1 MKTVITLFTITIC
14 FILFT
19 GCTKSD
25 PPVISQQQQNVNNLV
40 GMGNK
45 VWRLRQVYIQTIPQT
60 LTDAQ
65 MKYTKTYTLDPA
77 SSFSGSFTNSD
88 GFSGTWKLNTSR
100 ELKETI
106 TNNPAGSIQLLYDVN
121 DITEFKLDIQYTQ
134 NLKTVREVYNAY

>member
-1 MKTVITLFTITIC
+1 MKTVISLFTITIC
-14 FILFT
+14 FFLFT

-25 PPVISQQQQNVNNLV
+25 PPALTQQQQDVNNLV

-45 VWRLRQVYIQTIPQT
+45 VWRLKQVFIQAIPQT

-65 MKYTKTYTLDPA
+65 MKYTKTYTLDP
-77 SSFSGSFTNSD
+77 SSLFSGSFTDSD
-88 GFSGTWKLNTSR
+88 GFSGTWKLNPSR

-106 TNNPAGSIQLLYDVN
+106 MNNPSGSIQILYDVN
-121 DITEFKLDIQYTQ
+121 DVTESKLDIEYTQ

>member
-1 MKTVITLFTITIC
+1 MKTVIILFTITIC

-25 PPVISQQQQNVNNLV
+25 PTALTQQQQDVNNLV

-45 VWRLRQVYIQTIPQT
+45 VWRLKQVYVQSIPQT

-65 MKYTKTYTLDPA
+65 MKYIKTYTLDPA

-106 TNNPAGSIQLLYDVN
+106 MNNPAGSIQLLYDVN

>member
-25 PPVISQQQQNVNNLV
+25 PTVISQQQQDVNNLV

-45 VWRLRQVYIQTIPQT
+45 VWRLKQVYIQTIPQT

-65 MKYTKTYTLDPA
+65 MKYTKTYTLDPS

-100 ELKETI
+100 ELKEI
-106 TNNPAGSIQLLYDVN
+106 IMNNPGGSVQLLYDVN
-121 DITEFKLDIQYTQ
+121 EITEFKLDIQYTQ